1 MKKRIGLIILLTVIV
16 SAGTTMGVNYLFRGS
31 SRNTPASSMRA
42 SDNSQA
48 PIRQVNLPEVAYP
61 DFTYAAETAVKSVV
75 HVKVTI
81 HGQSQQQVPQSFFD
95 FFFGYG
101 GQGQQPREQVGS
113 GSGVIISED
122 GYIVT
127 NNHVID
133 GADEVLV
140 TLEDNREF
148 AGTVIGA
155 DPVTDV
161 ALIKIEAQNLS
172 PLKFGDSDALR
183 LGQWV
188 LAIGNPY
195 NLRSTIT
202 AGIVS
207 AKGRSLPSYDNEFKI
222 EAFIQTDAAVNPG
235 NSGGALVNEAG
246 DLVGINTAIASRT
259 GSYTGYSFAVP
270 SSIVQKVVTD
280 IKKYGSVQRAMLG
293 ITMQEITGDLAKEKN
308 IEPIK
313 GVYILEVSEDGAA
326 QKAGV
331 KAGDIL
337 VKINGTQINSST
349 SVQEMISRFSPGAKI
364 KLTLM
369 RGDKEMEVEATLQSQ
384 SGSTEMSM
392 ETTGDITN
400 FLGAQLR
407 PASKELKSKLRL
419 RSGVEVIGVNE
430 GKFKEAGIKKG
441 FIITHVNQ
449 KAVTTV
455 QDLAAIIQSSQRG
468 VLLEGKYPDGSTYY
482 YALGN

>member
-31 SRNTPASSMRA
+31 SRNTSVSSTRMT
-42 SDNSQA
+42 DNSEA
-48 PIRQVNLPEVAYP
+48 VIRQVNLPETAYP
-61 DFTYAAETAVKSVV
+61 DFTYAAETGVKSVV

-81 HGQSQQQVPQSFFD
+81 HGQSQQGPQSLYD

-101 GQGQQPREQVGS
+101 GAPSQQPREQVGA

-127 NNHVID
+127 NNHVVD

-140 TLEDNREF
+140 TLDDNREYS
-148 AGTVIGA
+148 GTVIGA
-155 DPVTDV
+155 DAVTDV
-161 ALIKIEAQNLS
+161 ALIKIDAQGL
-172 PLKFGDSDALR
+172 PAMKFGDSDALR

-246 DLVGINTAIASRT
+246 ELVGINTAIASRT

-270 SSIVQKVVTD
+270 SSIVQKVVND
-280 IKKYGSVQRAMLG
+280 IKKYGTVQRAMLG
-293 ITMQEITGDLAKEKN
+293 ITMQEISGELAKEKN
-308 IEPIK
+308 LETGK
-313 GVYILEVSEDGAA
+313 GVYVYEVVEDGAA
-326 QKAGV
+326 VKAGV
-331 KAGDIL
+331 KSGDVL
-337 VKINGTQINSST
+337 TRINGTAVNSST
-349 SVQEMISRFSPGAKI
+349 SVQEMISRFSPGSKVQ
-364 KLTLM
+364 LTLL
-369 RGDKEMEVEATLQSQ
+369 RGGKEVNVEATLQSQ
-384 SGSTEMSM
+384 SGSTEII
-392 ETTGDITN
+392 TGSNGDVSN

-407 PASKELKSKLRL
+407 PLSRELKAKLRL
-419 RSGVEVIGVNE
+419 RSGVEVIAVNE
-430 GKFKEAGIKKG
+430 GKLKDAGIKKG
-441 FIITHVNQ
+441 FIITHINQ
-449 KAVTTV
+449 KTVTSV
-455 QDLAAIIQSSQRG
+455 QDIAQYVQNSQRG
-468 VLLEGKYPDGSTYY
+468 VLIEGKYPDGSTYY